1 LEYIVEQYK
10 EKDVISN
17 KELVNQEEN
26 NFYKTGKAI
35 LVYND
40 TNVKV
45 VIPKTKAASCFFGIN
60 TRWCTAAKTNN
71 MFADYNKKG
80 SLYIVLFKKENTRY
94 QFHYKTNMFMNE
106 NDDEINPNELAEKYP
121 ILWKIFTPIAIE
133 NNSSILNSKPS
144 EAVQMTAV
152 TQDGRAIEYIKN
164 PSEKVKVLSK
174 KNRK

>member
-1 LEYIVEQYK
+1 
-10 EKDVISN
+10 
-17 KELVNQEEN
+17 
-26 NFYKTGKAI
+26 
-35 LVYND
+35 
-40 TNVKV
+40 
-45 VIPKTKAASCFFGIN
+45 
-60 TRWCTAAKTNN
+60 

-106 NDDEINPNELAEKYP
+106 NDAEINPNELAEKYP

-152 TQDGRAIEYIKN
+152 TQNGRAINYIKNPSEAVQMTAVTQNGRAINYIKNPSEAVQMTAVTQHGGAIYYIKNPSEAVQMTAVTQDGRAIEYIKN